1 MRRVE
6 KEWYAMGKASIVVV
20 ELMAMELVFI
30 TVNTAVNLNK
40 QSWWYKALCNQQLE
54 SLSGRL
60 AGWQDSH
67 QKALTKGE
75 EQQECIM

>member
-1 MRRVE
+1 ME
-6 KEWYAMGKASIVVV
+6 KEWYAMGKASVVVV

-30 TVNTAVNLNK
+30 TAVNLNK
-40 QSWWYKALCNQQLE
+40 QSWWYKALCNQQLKSCKNTFCLE
-54 SLSGRL
+54 
-60 AGWQDSH
+60 GWQDSY